1 MFRIP
6 NVVSSVGTMPG
17 TAVWNEQWNRNSV
30 KPVVV
35 ISPSEAMTI
44 EPHDDDVISM
54 EPASSLI
61 QTNTFKASQ
70 LIESL
75 KAYLGAGSVSS
86 AWLGEGVNCEFLQS
100 TVGGGWQKGKIRLR
114 LEFVPDEEPDRYP

>member
-1 MFRIP
+1 MIDCWMMFRIP

-44 EPHDDDVISM
+44 EPHDDDVISVTSSDANSTNI
-54 EPASSLI
+54 AS
-61 QTNTFKASQ
+61 AS
-70 LIESL
+70 
-75 KAYLGAGSVSS
+75 
-86 AWLGEGVNCEFLQS
+86 
-100 TVGGGWQKGKIRLR
+100 
-114 LEFVPDEEPDRYP
+114 